1 MNDANKYIHI
11 ELRDA
16 VVDEGIGFRTVVKGM
31 GYISEA
37 AVVIVRDDGATEY
50 YPWGNIL
57 AVRAREIRPAEETV
71 IVEERIEDM
80 IHQMMVA

>member
-1 MNDANKYIHI
+1 MDEIYKEIHI
-11 ELRDA
+11 EFREA
-16 VVDEGIGFRTVVKGM
+16 VKWGVGFQGSAHGK

-50 YPWGNIL
+50 YPWNNIL
-57 AVRAREIRPAEETV
+57 AVRAREIRHAEEAV

>member
-1 MNDANKYIHI
+1 MGINDPTAI
-11 ELRDA
+11 
-16 VVDEGIGFRTVVKGM
+16 VVAC
-31 GYISEA
+31 A

-50 YPWGNIL
+50 YPWNNIL
-57 AVRAREIRPAEETV
+57 AVRAREIRHAEEAV